1 MVRINPYSSHS
12 RAILTGGKTV
22 QGHLVNPLWRDTQAV
37 QNKLKITKEDFVNEF
52 NNAFK
57 GRAGHQ
63 PITLEEFNKVK
74 DQWKPEL
81 MTYNAICPAM
91 AQLLKKACPVM
102 GHQIEAMGCLL
113 DQFNS
118 QTWMQDGTPPK
129 LTELADFYFTDNWNQ
144 DIKSQLKLIDPSQVT
159 QKDGTL
165 SVTLTSGE
173 EETYSAATKFLTQ
186 VLKGAVD
193 ITFVPRDLGVLQKE
207 ISDKI
212 DALITDGH
220 GVDVSVIGN
229 KIAAIEYEMNVIK
242 AANPA
247 VFEKKESEENFR
259 TTTQVYR
266 YQVLQDRLAR
276 LEVLKKRIEG
286 KTQQLK
292 AAVKNPSELFGLLGI
307 QIDTQSNTQEGS
319 DEGVWAQ
326 LLHQNMGE
334 INKQLE
340 SHLANQ
346 YDEVW
351 ENIAAE
357 LAGSVTEEDIKDV
370 RVDSLDS
377 DDEIKNVVIK
387 KIAAEDI
394 EAAFKKR
401 WLNWSRDV
409 SLLSIRNN
417 IVPETAFLLW
427 GRHAGV
433 DKQTIMNLWGDVDPK
448 TPKGL
453 VISLKDYC
461 KDHLQLTPGMNHKL
475 NGLQH
480 QLEEIERPT
489 ADIPHI
495 KTRGVEDKLNNVV
508 KTTGEIKGKKAEEI
522 QRRVRGVIAERSNR
536 TDLLKKQF
544 TLKPTMTLQ
553 ECFAPFVRPGHDG
566 QPEVKE
572 ILFKGPFKALES
584 TNKEDMK
591 AKIKAL
597 NKTMKAAIEKLIQG
611 ETIEG
616 ELKSLNEAFNNACES
631 SAISP
636 HVKEVEKMKI
646 DYVKQLNAM
655 VEANDTQEANSI
667 QRTDAA
673 TITLNRGEE
682 ISDVALKRQNEG
694 TGLDL
699 PDANEDLAA
708 IIEALKGLPE
718 NNAKQTQAILYGR
731 AMAKLENYNE
741 NDKATKL
748 ADLCNAV
755 MKNHNDPG
763 QTLPIPVTFHQDL
776 RACLKKM
783 EPQEIRT
790 FLTKIEDNNGA
801 DVIEALF
808 HPPGAMDSL
817 LKGDAP
823 AILQEN
829 YTKLGTAIF
838 EAYQFMPELLMA
850 HLDGNKGSAEQE
862 NSFREGWGV
871 KFVNMFP
878 TGREWSYDEQQTLL
892 AATMTWPPAI
902 REALQGLEGVFSG
915 AKGHVM
921 DTVC

>member
-37 QNKLKITKEDFVNEF
+37 QHTLKITKEDFVNEF

-63 PITLEEFNKVK
+63 PITLDEFNNVK

-81 MTYNAICPAM
+81 MTGNAICPAM

-102 GHQIEAMGCLL
+102 GYQIEAMGCLL

-118 QTWMQDGTPPK
+118 EAWMQDGTPPK

-193 ITFVPRDLGVLQKE
+193 ITFVPRDLDAIQNNILH
-207 ISDKI
+207 KI
-212 DALITDGH
+212 DALINDGH

-247 VFEKKESEENFR
+247 GFDITKIKNEFKS
-259 TTTQVYR
+259 TTQGYR
-266 YQVLQDRLAR
+266 YQVLQDRLNG
-276 LEVLKKRIEG
+276 LNGLKENIEG
-286 KTQQLK
+286 NTQKLK
-292 AAVKNPSELFGLLGI
+292 DAVKNPSELFRLLGI

-319 DEGVWAQ
+319 ENDEAWAL
-326 LLHQNMGE
+326 LLHQNMKK

-340 SHLANQ
+340 SYLANQ
-346 YDEVW
+346 YDQVW

-370 RVDSLDS
+370 RIGSPGS
-377 DDEIKNVVIK
+377 DDEIKYAVVK
-387 KIAAEDI
+387 KIDAEDI

-409 SLLSIRNN
+409 SLLSIRDN

-453 VISLKDYC
+453 VNELRSYYKN
-461 KDHLQLTPGMNHKL
+461 HHQLTSGMNGKL
-475 NGLQH
+475 NGLTD
-480 QLEEIERPT
+480 QLAKIESPA

-495 KTRGVEDKLNNVV
+495 KTRGVEKKLKWGINWRKFGINQIAR
-508 KTTGEIKGKKAEEI
+508 KIAKKFQKLI
-522 QRRVRGVIAERSNR
+522 IRRSIR
-536 TDLLKKQF
+536 TDLLEKQF

-572 ILFKGPFKALES
+572 ILFKGPFKASES

-591 AKIKAL
+591 AKIEAL
-597 NKTMKAAIEKLIQG
+597 NKTMKAAIEKLMRG

-616 ELKSLNEAFNNACES
+616 ELTKLNEAFNNACEI

-636 HVKEVEKMKI
+636 QVIDIEKMKI
-646 DYVKQLNAM
+646 NYLEQLNAM
-655 VEANDTQEANSI
+655 VEANDTQEANRI

-673 TITLNRGEE
+673 TITLDNGAE

-708 IIEALKGLPE
+708 IINQLLNLPVK
-718 NNAKQTQAILYGR
+718 NAKQTQAILYGR
-731 AMAKLENYNE
+731 AMARLIKSPDPER
-741 NDKATKL
+741 L

-790 FLTKIEDNNGA
+790 FLAKIEDNNGA

-850 HLDGNKGSAEQE
+850 HLDGNRGSAEQE
-862 NSFREGWGV
+862 NSFREKWEPMIMT
-871 KFVNMFP
+871 MFIQ
-878 TGREWSYDEQQTLL
+878 GREWSYDEQQTLL

-902 REALQGLEGVFSG
+902 REALQG
-915 AKGHVM
+915 
-921 DTVC
+921 